1 MPNDDR
7 PGLIYKLTGAPPA
20 IGPLGVAARVVVGAV
35 LIGLALFW
43 RDPAWRDPVLGLAV
57 MPAIVVGL
65 IALRVRRSPAPLRAT
80 GPAGHLL
87 NAAVFVPL
95 FALPA
100 TAGAAFLFYGAS
112 MLVAATR
119 RSGGCEVTAIS
130 NTLLDRDDEVG
141 CMLFAPVDIAEAR
154 LRRRPS
160 TGRLGPR

>member
-1 MPNDDR
+1 MA
-7 PGLIYKLTGAPPA
+7 PGLIQKLTGAPPA
-20 IGPLGVAARVVVGAV
+20 IGPVGVAARVVVGAV

-43 RDPAWRDPVLGLAV
+43 NDPRWHDPVFGLVV
-57 MPAIVVGL
+57 MPAILAGL
-65 IALRVRRSPAPLRAT
+65 IALRARRSRAPLRAT
-80 GPAGHLL
+80 GPVGHVL

-100 TAGAAFLFYGAS
+100 TVGSALLFYGAS

-130 NTLLDRDDEVG
+130 NTLLERDDEVG

-154 LRRRPS
+154 LRRRPLTS
-160 TGRLGPR
+160 ELGPR